1 MNQGQPRN
9 KMRMGSV
16 NISKAISVLVAL
28 LVLRLFWVQV
38 IEGSR
43 YEEMAMNQTEGRQT
57 LYSPRGTIYDRN
69 GKEMA
74 FSIMVKSLY
83 GDPGMLNVS
92 PQKRLRRWHRFCTKK
107 RKTSRNDSREIRA
120 SYGWSARWIRK
131 TRTG

>member
-9 KMRMGSV
+9 KMRMRSV

-43 YEEMAMNQTEGRQT
+43 YEEMAMNQTEGSQT

-92 PQKRLRRWHRFCTKK
+92 PKEAARRWHRFCTKK

-120 SYGWSARWIRK
+120 SYGSSARWIRK
-131 TRTG
+131 TRTR